1 MSQSRIHSSECFIC
15 RKSEASISKIPQT
28 RNTKKD
34 NWIQCDCCKS
44 WFHATCGG
52 YNSTQY
58 SKICRDNIWIKC
70 VVCCIQQVY
79 LTETDD
85 DTVSRINV
93 VIDTAKNRNTGSASA
108 KGGKNK
114 VRKKLSQNS
123 VEESCKVG
131 ESSNTT
137 LNNSAV
143 HKDAELQEVE
153 SITQRQVDISTNNIT
168 VAGCVSG
175 HSHSKPIE
183 VCNDSDLD
191 KIVVIDNINNPAEF
205 SSSQRILKEIHNF
218 FPHMKIE
225 FAYSLAKGGV
235 AIHTSNT
242 DDRDRLLQLLPA
254 ESFGGGLKHTPKG
267 QCGKAVFIKGVDTSV
282 NLCYITDI
290 LKQEGIKVIE
300 ARRLTRRYT
309 GKPTQVVKVQ
319 CAEESVTQ
327 LLSSSLVV
335 NNKRC
340 VIEKERLVRVVR
352 CFNCQ
357 SFGHLSQYC
366 NNSRR
371 CEQCGE
377 SHLYSV
383 KCVRNVQCANCSGS
397 HPASSSVC
405 PVYAKR
411 YADLA
416 EQYSKRINLPYTSET
431 SCVKTQ
437 C

>member
-1 MSQSRIHSSECFIC
+1 
-15 RKSEASISKIPQT
+15 
-28 RNTKKD
+28 
-34 NWIQCDCCKS
+34 
-44 WFHATCGG
+44 
-52 YNSTQY
+52 
-58 SKICRDNIWIKC
+58 
-70 VVCCIQQVY
+70 
-79 LTETDD
+79 L
-85 DTVSRINV
+85 
-93 VIDTAKNRNTGSASA
+93 
-108 KGGKNK
+108 
-114 VRKKLSQNS
+114 
-123 VEESCKVG
+123 
-131 ESSNTT
+131 
-137 LNNSAV
+137 
-143 HKDAELQEVE
+143 
-153 SITQRQVDISTNNIT
+153 
-168 VAGCVSG
+168 
-175 HSHSKPIE
+175 
-183 VCNDSDLD
+183 DLD

-319 CAEESVTQ
+319 CAEESVRQ

-352 CFNCQ
+352 CFSCQ